1 MRAATLMLALAA
13 VLPSAFATIFT
24 TSPTATTS
32 WAAGQSQN
40 IQWIEDPNNP
50 TPSLKDFGATKI
62 SIYVGNSQQQTS
74 LQLLSPST
82 NVANVSQLTFT
93 PDATIGPNSK
103 DYFIRFESINLKD
116 SKNPQYPALAF
127 SAKFELTGMKGTFSP
142 AVQSQIDG
150 ASSLPVGP
158 SSSVTPSS
166 STVSPS
172 LSSSTPPKS
181 SGSPSSTSPRPSSS
195 SGSVQGNNS
204 GALGLTAGK
213 FLTGVVAAVVGL
225 AVFL

>member
-1 MRAATLMLALAA
+1 MQ
-13 VLPSAFATIFT
+13 T

-103 DYFIRFESINLKD
+103 D
-116 SKNPQYPALAF
+116 
-127 SAKFELTGMKGTFSP
+127 
-142 AVQSQIDG
+142 
-150 ASSLPVGP
+150 
-158 SSSVTPSS
+158 
-166 STVSPS
+166 
-172 LSSSTPPKS
+172 
-181 SGSPSSTSPRPSSS
+181 
-195 SGSVQGNNS
+195 
-204 GALGLTAGK
+204 
-213 FLTGVVAAVVGL
+213 
-225 AVFL
+225 